1 MKKRILQYRMTAKA
15 LMIMLLLGVVRDI
28 YAYDFSAVCETGQ
41 TLYFNI
47 IDSENYYV
55 ELTYPGN
62 NEVYSWTGFDSPSGN
77 ITIPSFVNS
86 DNQVYEV
93 TSIGNYAF
101 STCNGLTGSLI
112 IPNTVNTIGNWA
124 FKSCYGFNGTLFIP
138 NSVTTIGSGA
148 FSNCHGFTGNLVI
161 PNSVTTINSG
171 AFEQCYGFNG
181 YLTISNSITN
191 INTGVFFNCHGF
203 IGSLDI
209 PNSVKWIFDAA
220 FSGCSGFTGSLNIP
234 NSVIQIG
241 EETFSNCSGFDG
253 ALILGNSV
261 RTLGYHA
268 FVDCGNFSSLV
279 CLASLP
285 PTIEWNAFYRFPM
298 SIPVY
303 VPYNTINAYM
313 ATLRWNEFTNYHEM
327 AYKTIPG
334 YVESDG
340 LWQFIASPLVEITSP
355 ETVDNMMSETDYDLY
370 QFDPTESDIKWQNH
384 KADNFDLVNG
394 QGYLYASKE
403 EVNIIFKGE
412 FNEDETKVVEL
423 VYDEG
428 SPNAGWNLVGNPF
441 PVSAYINRDY
451 YIMNEDGTGINP
463 VAVPASTPIPPCTG
477 VMVRANGAGE
487 TVVFSKT
494 AP

>member
-1 MKKRILQYRMTAKA
+1 
-15 LMIMLLLGVVRDI
+15 
-28 YAYDFSAVCETGQ
+28 
-41 TLYFNI
+41 
-47 IDSENYYV
+47 
-55 ELTYPGN
+55 
-62 NEVYSWTGFDSPSGN
+62 
-77 ITIPSFVNS
+77 
-86 DNQVYEV
+86 
-93 TSIGNYAF
+93 
-101 STCNGLTGSLI
+101 
-112 IPNTVNTIGNWA
+112 
-124 FKSCYGFNGTLFIP
+124 
-138 NSVTTIGSGA
+138 
-148 FSNCHGFTGNLVI
+148 
-161 PNSVTTINSG
+161 
-171 AFEQCYGFNG
+171 
-181 YLTISNSITN
+181 
-191 INTGVFFNCHGF
+191 
-203 IGSLDI
+203 
-209 PNSVKWIFDAA
+209 
-220 FSGCSGFTGSLNIP
+220 
-234 NSVIQIG
+234 
-241 EETFSNCSGFDG
+241 
-253 ALILGNSV
+253 
-261 RTLGYHA
+261 
-268 FVDCGNFSSLV
+268 
-279 CLASLP
+279 
-285 PTIEWNAFYRFPM
+285 
-298 SIPVY
+298 
-303 VPYNTINAYM
+303 M

-370 QFDPTESDIKWQNH
+370 QFNPTETDGQWQNH
-384 KADNFDLVNG
+384 KANNFDLVNG
-394 QGYLYASKE
+394 QGYLYASEE